1 MVINLLSISRGQER
15 KLYDK
20 TKEVRRQSRK
30 GITKK
35 ALLKGIVMRQDQ
47 KKPRNDKQKI
57 KAHLKGTQTE
67 YTICSMLFHNI
78 KCSNQSK
85 NKCN

>member
-1 MVINLLSISRGQER
+1 MVVNLLSTSRGQER

-20 TKEVRRQSRK
+20 TKKVRRQSRK

-35 ALLKGIVMRQDQ
+35 ALIKRIVMRQDQ

-57 KAHLKGTQTE
+57 KALKKSTQKE
-67 YTICSMLFHNI
+67 
-78 KCSNQSK
+78 
-85 NKCN
+85 

>member
-30 GITKK
+30 CITKK
-35 ALLKGIVMRQDQ
+35 ALLKGIVMRQNQ

-57 KAHLKGTQTE
+57 KALKKGTQKE
-67 YTICSMLFHNI
+67 
-78 KCSNQSK
+78 
-85 NKCN
+85 